1 MMQGSVITRGITI
14 LALSATT
21 LGAQRGGRQR
31 GGGAPLPEVTPP
43 PGAKTAD
50 TSIVR
55 KTPDGFVL
63 DFQEQ
68 ELRIVLSA
76 IAEAGGLNV
85 TLNNIPSKRI
95 TLRMGQAITKAGA
108 LDVLKGVAESNA
120 LKVTEGP
127 SLIRIDGAAQAT
139 PQQVAQQAQAQAQL
153 RLYTYRLKH
162 ASSVQIAPV
171 LMNLLVGAGTT
182 GGTTTFLP
190 NGIQINQN
198 GANGRGGGA
207 GGIGGI
213 GGNGGAGNAGRAA
226 GPGQQPFNAGQ
237 QFAQQL
243 LQQFAGGGALQNAQN
258 IRIVAEESTNSLLVR
273 ATSDDW
279 ILIQQLLS
287 TIDLRPL
294 QVLIEVSIAQVSRTH
309 DLSLGISGN
318 STKRNGAVVDTQS
331 FVPTAASARDF
342 IFALTGG
349 KGSVSYAVAFNAL
362 QTRGDVKVLS
372 LPLVIAQNNKEAIL
386 NVGQSV
392 PFVQTSQTVPNDPT
406 NRVNT
411 VQYQEVG
418 TTLTIT
424 PTINPDGY
432 VNLAVKQT
440 NNSATNNVQF
450 NAPVID
456 KREATTQIFIRD
468 GQTTV
473 IGGLSDNT
481 TNNTTSG
488 IPWLSRIP
496 LLGGL
501 LFGNTQK
508 SHDVSELYLFL
519 TPHIVSSDEDIDRL
533 REAVRNGSDILQ
545 PADVTSKITTS
556 VDSIKALS
564 KPAETPRPAPPAR
577 IPGSASPLDSTRRRT
592 PGAP

>member
-1 MMQGSVITRGITI
+1 MMQTTTLTRAFVLLT
-14 LALSATT
+14 LAATT
-21 LGAQRGGRQR
+21 LGAQVGGGRGQR
-31 GGGAPLPEVTPP
+31 GQRGAPPADASTPATKP
-43 PGAKTAD
+43 VD
-50 TSIVR
+50 TTIVR

-68 ELRIVLSA
+68 ELRVVLSA

-85 TLNNIPSKRI
+85 TLNNIPAKRI
-95 TLRMGQAITKAGA
+95 TLRMGQTISKAGA
-108 LDVLKGVAESNA
+108 LDVLKGVAESNS

-127 SLIRIDGAAQAT
+127 SLIRIEGTPAQT
-139 PQQVAQQAQAQAQL
+139 VSQQAQQMQVATQL

-162 ASSVQIAPV
+162 ANATQLGPV
-171 LMNLLVGAGTT
+171 LMNLLTGTGTT
-182 GGTTTFLP
+182 QGGQAVP
-190 NGIQINQN
+190 NGNGGFQIFTPATPGGRGGPGGNAGGGN
-198 GANGRGGGA
+198 NAGNAGALAALGRAGGGGGA
-207 GGIGGI
+207 G
-213 GGNGGAGNAGRAA
+213 AA
-226 GPGQQPFNAGQ
+226 
-237 QFAQQL
+237 FAQA
-243 LQQFAGGGALQNAQN
+243 LQQQLFGGGALTNAQS

-273 ATSDDW
+273 ATTEDW
-279 ILIQQLLS
+279 NLLQQLLAS
-287 TIDLRPL
+287 VDLRPL
-294 QVLIEVSIAQVSRTH
+294 QVLIEVTIAQVSRTH
-309 DLSLGISGN
+309 DLNLGISGLQ
-318 STKRNGAVVDTQS
+318 TKRNGVAADTQAFMPS
-331 FVPTAASARDF
+331 AASARDF

-349 KGSVSYAVAFNAL
+349 KGAVSYAVAINAL
-362 QTRGDVKVLS
+362 ETRGDVKVLS

-450 NAPVID
+450 NAPIID

-481 TNNTTSG
+481 SNNTTSG
-488 IPWLSRIP
+488 LPWLSRIP
-496 LLGGL
+496 LIGGL
-501 LFGNTQK
+501 LFGNEQK
-508 SHDVSELYLFL
+508 SHVVSELYLFL
-519 TPHIVSSDEDIDRL
+519 TPHIVSSDEDVDRL
-533 REAVRNGSDILQ
+533 REAVRTGSDMLQ
-545 PADVTSKITTS
+545 PSDVQSHITAPG
-556 VDSIKALS
+556 DSLRARS
-564 KPAETPRPAPPAR
+564 KPESTPAPRNALPTAR
-577 IPGSASPLDSTRRRT
+577 PDSTRRPPEDR
-592 PGAP
+592 

>member
-1 MMQGSVITRGITI
+1 MQVSMVTRGLVLLT
-14 LALSATT
+14 LSAAS
-21 LGAQRGGRQR
+21 LSAQRGGRPPR
-31 GGGAPLPEVTPP
+31 GGAPLPDVTPP
-43 PGAKTAD
+43 PAAVKSAD

-68 ELRIVLSA
+68 ELRLVLSA

-85 TLNNIPSKRI
+85 TLNNIPAKRI

-127 SLIRIDGAAQAT
+127 SLIRIEGTPAPTNAQI
-139 PQQVAQQAQAQAQL
+139 AQQAQNQTQL

-162 ASSVQIAPV
+162 ANAVQLGPV
-171 LMNLLVGAGTT
+171 FMNLLTGAGNT
-182 GGTTTFLP
+182 GTTTILP
-190 NGIQINQN
+190 NGIQLNQP
-198 GANGRGGGA
+198 GRA
-207 GGIGGI
+207 
-213 GGNGGAGNAGRAA
+213 GGAGNAGNIQVNGRPG
-226 GPGQQPFNAGQ
+226 GPGQPFTIAAPNPGQ
-237 QFAQQL
+237 QLAQQIL
-243 LQQFAGGGALQNAQN
+243 SQFGGGNGAALQNAQN
-258 IRIVAEESTNSLLVR
+258 IRIVAEESTNSLLIR
-273 ATSDDW
+273 ATAEDW
-279 ILIQQLLS
+279 ILIQQLLA
-287 TIDLRPL
+287 TVDLRPL

-309 DLSLGISGN
+309 DLNLGISGLQ
-318 STKRNGAVVDTQS
+318 TKRNGVVADTQAYAQS
-331 FVPTAASARDF
+331 AASARDF

-349 KGSVSYAVAFNAL
+349 KGAVSYSVAFNAL

-392 PFVQTSQTVPNDPT
+392 PFVQTAQSSGLDPT
-406 NRVNT
+406 GRTNT
-411 VQYQEVG
+411 VQYLEVG

-440 NNSATNNVQF
+440 NNAATNNLQF
-450 NAPVID
+450 NAPIID

-481 TNNTTSG
+481 SNNTTSG
-488 IPWLSRIP
+488 IPFLSRIP
-496 LLGGL
+496 FIGGL

-508 SHDVSELYLFL
+508 SAAVSELYLFL

-533 REAVRNGSDILQ
+533 REAVRNGSEILQ
-545 PADVTSKITTS
+545 PTDVTSHITAA
-556 VDSIKALS
+556 VDSIKALG
-564 KPAETPRPAPPAR
+564 KPETPRPAPQQRA
-577 IPGSASPLDSTRRRT
+577 PGTPTPIDTTRRRP
-592 PGAP
+592 PGGV